1 MYNQILFFCASVI
14 LFQVTT
20 SQYIG
25 QGIYGN
31 NYANAVA
38 AEMNYANNMA
48 YGPLATEVIPEVG
61 RSFNGGGLKVTSY
74 SPISPTGVTVESDN
88 LMMEGPLA
96 VSGRL
101 PFSGVVAL
109 EGPLPA
115 AGHGAVA
122 YACGD
127 GNVGIVSE
135 TIENGYGPGYANGY
149 GVANG
154 LPGYNGVGNVINR
167 L

>member
-1 MYNQILFFCASVI
+1 MNHQLLFICASVMV
-14 LFQVTT
+14 FQII
-20 SQYIG
+20 SGQYIG
-25 QGIYGN
+25 QGVYGN
-31 NYANAVA
+31 NYYPNAVA
-38 AEMNYANNMA
+38 AEINYANNMA
-48 YGPLATEVIPEVG
+48 YGPLASEVIPEVG

-101 PFSGVVAL
+101 PFSGVVSL

-135 TIENGYGPGYANGY
+135 TIENGYGPGYANGF
-149 GVANG
+149 GAAG
-154 LPGYNGVGNVINR
+154 LPGYNGVGNVLNR